1 MKLNIV
7 NSGSR
12 PRTLRSSAAPGPAFT
27 VSMEHAHSHRR
38 VHARLK
44 RSEQLVTACLIS
56 LGVILFTCPP
66 SSPLNHPYPRRLP
79 NLSIWTDV
87 IVGLALGPKVGAP
100 HSGLPPQSTC
110 RRPGS
115 RDLHTCCMH
124 TLDLDYPGARLYAC
138 SHYSLS
144 YISRSG
150 NDMTGKEI
158 HVISGH
164 TYVSP
169 APAKG

>member
-1 MKLNIV
+1 MC
-7 NSGSR
+7 
-12 PRTLRSSAAPGPAFT
+12 SAATAPGPAFM
-27 VSMEHAHSHRR
+27 VSMEHAKSHRR

-87 IVGLALGPKVGAP
+87 IVGWHSDPRLGPLVP
-100 HSGLPPQSTC
+100 DFPQSTC

-124 TLDLDYPGARLYAC
+124 ALDLDYPDAQLYAC

-164 TYVSP
+164 TYVGP